1 MPSLARFARFARFA
15 CSVRV
20 GVVAALC
27 ASPSAWSAPL
37 SVLDQPA
44 QASRLAAV
52 SPITAVALAGDHFV
66 AVGPRG
72 HVLVSGLQEIHWQ
85 QVAVPS
91 RADLTAVHF
100 VSASRGWAVGHGATI
115 LHTQD
120 GGHTWVR
127 QLDGREGARQMVAFY
142 QQAVDKGE
150 PGLRPLLEEAQRMVA
165 DGPGRPL
172 LSVWFRDAQNGFAVG
187 AFNLILRTQD
197 GGKSWAPWLHRTD
210 NPRMLHLTS
219 VTGDA
224 RNVYIVGEQGL
235 LLRLDDSAQR
245 FVAMPSP
252 YKGSFFGCLIP
263 EPGSLLVFGM
273 RGSAYFTRDGGAQWA
288 HIETGDPSALTG
300 GTLLGS
306 GQSALVTQSGKVLL
320 YRAGQSRVEA
330 LPASPPMP
338 YAGVAAAADGML
350 ALVGFG
356 GVRAAAVSAARGEPN
371 KGAAR

>member
-1 MPSLARFARFARFA
+1 M
-15 CSVRV
+15 
-20 GVVAALC
+20 
-27 ASPSAWSAPL
+27 
-37 SVLDQPA
+37 LDQPA
-44 QASRLAAV
+44 QPSRLAAV
-52 SPITAVALAGDHFV
+52 APITAVAVAGDRFV

-72 HVLVSGLQEIHWQ
+72 HVLASGTKDIRWQ
-85 QVAVPS
+85 QMSVPTS
-91 RADLTAVHF
+91 ADLTAVHF
-100 VSASRGWAVGHGATI
+100 VSASTGWAVGHGAAI

-120 GGHTWVR
+120 GGRTWVR

-142 QQAVDKGE
+142 QQGVDKGDE
-150 PGLRPLLEEAQRMVA
+150 SLRPFLEEAQHMVA

-197 GGKSWAPWLHRTD
+197 GGKTWAPWLHRTD

-224 RNVYIVGEQGL
+224 RNVVIVGEQGL
-235 LLRLDDSAQR
+235 VLRLDDITQR
-245 FVAMPSP
+245 FVAMTSP
-252 YKGSFFGCLIP
+252 YKGTFFGSLIP

-273 RGSAYFTRDGGAQWA
+273 RGSAYFTRDGGAQWE

-300 GTLLGS
+300 GTLLGG

-320 YRAGQSRVEA
+320 YRAGQAHVDA
-330 LPASPPMP
+330 LPATQPMP
-338 YAGVAAAADGML
+338 YAGVAAAADGTL

-356 GVRAAAVSAARGEPN
+356 GVRTAAVAAARGDLN
-371 KGAAR
+371 KGAVK